1 MFYALLFILLACGV
15 GYAKYLETKQ
25 KNEKNEGNSKVD
37 RPLEFILFQRSYL
50 SVYLLAMF
58 ADWLKG
64 PYVYALYDSYGY
76 NAADIATLFLSGF
89 LASGI
94 TGPFVGSY
102 ADKYGRQKMC
112 KAFFLIY
119 IASAVTKPINNYAI
133 LMLGRILSGFA
144 TSLLFSAFEAWMI
157 QEHNRLGFS
166 SQLLS
171 ETFTI
176 ATFGNGLV
184 AIVAGLVANL
194 SVDYMGYVG
203 PFMIAIIPLGTGFFM
218 VHTQWFDDSKA
229 DTPVI
234 SSSDSN
240 NNEQNGNDTVLYGL
254 NVTKILAGAKKGFD
268 VIQNDQRVMYLGLCQ
283 SLFEGAMYSFVF
295 LWTPALTFGLS
306 GKDKELPFGL
316 IFACFMTAVMGGS
329 LLFSYLLKEKSLEE
343 LPIYIH
349 GSATVASFLTALF
362 TGNQYLTCFTFVVF
376 EGVCGCFFPTFGTL
390 RGTYIPEDTRTTV
403 MNLFRIPLNLY
414 VVILLQQMKTWNA
427 SSAFIALTLTHL
439 LCIGLYH
446 LFLKSIGKD
455 KAKYEAVNRQ
465 DEEED
470 FGGLEDEM
478 EMANADGGAL

>member
-50 SVYLLAMF
+50 TVYLLAMF

-171 ETFTI
+171 LKNSIPMLLLEQVVM
-176 ATFGNGLV
+176 LV
-184 AIVAGLVANL
+184 V
-194 SVDYMGYVG
+194 
-203 PFMIAIIPLGTGFFM
+203 
-218 VHTQWFDDSKA
+218 Q
-229 DTPVI
+229 
-234 SSSDSN
+234 
-240 NNEQNGNDTVLYGL
+240 LY
-254 NVTKILAGAKKGFD
+254 ILQ
-268 VIQNDQRVMYLGLCQ
+268 IYL
-283 SLFEGAMYSFVF
+283 
-295 LWTPALTFGLS
+295 
-306 GKDKELPFGL
+306 
-316 IFACFMTAVMGGS
+316 I
-329 LLFSYLLKEKSLEE
+329 YLL
-343 LPIYIH
+343 
-349 GSATVASFLTALF
+349 
-362 TGNQYLTCFTFVVF
+362 
-376 EGVCGCFFPTFGTL
+376 
-390 RGTYIPEDTRTTV
+390 
-403 MNLFRIPLNLY
+403 
-414 VVILLQQMKTWNA
+414 
-427 SSAFIALTLTHL
+427 
-439 LCIGLYH
+439 
-446 LFLKSIGKD
+446 
-455 KAKYEAVNRQ
+455 
-465 DEEED
+465 
-470 FGGLEDEM
+470 
-478 EMANADGGAL
+478 